1 MFVHEIVASTI
12 GIIKRRGAPMKHNQD
27 WDSMKHTAFSYSFTP
42 KEFYFFLFKKPKCP
56 KCGEKLIRKKEFF
69 STKGKIPGTF
79 TMELASVKDDKV
91 KYYYYT
97 YTCPRC
103 GEKYTISELANSW

>member
-1 MFVHEIVASTI
+1 MFVHEIVETTI
-12 GIIKRRGAPMKHNQD
+12 GIIIRGGALMKHNQD

-91 KYYYYT
+91 TNYK
-97 YTCPRC
+97 
-103 GEKYTISELANSW
+103 